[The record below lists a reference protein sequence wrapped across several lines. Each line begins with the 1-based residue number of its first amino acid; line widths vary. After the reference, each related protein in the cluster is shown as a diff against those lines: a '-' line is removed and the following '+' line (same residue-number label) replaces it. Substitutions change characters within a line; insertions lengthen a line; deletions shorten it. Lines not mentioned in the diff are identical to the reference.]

1 MVGELHGLGTSDVLG
16 IKHASASNKGRLR
29 NRRTVIANMDKPKGD
44 PGGKEYAK
52 SDWATK
58 INERSV
64 AKQMPLLSEFPGYRE
79 WGAEARRWTRMLYN
93 RP

>member
-1 MVGELHGLGTSDVLG
+1 MGPSNVLG
-16 IKHASASNKGRLR
+16 IKHASVANKGKLR
-29 NRRTVIANMDKPKGD
+29 NRKKVTTNVAKPKGD
-44 PGGKEYAK
+44 PGGKAYAK